1 MGASGIVRRVRLL
14 VLSIRTA
21 SCKEDNV
28 KLFDDIQF
36 KDVKSTVY
44 LGLKNSKKKE
54 LSTWE
59 ISRYIFDLNTY
70 YYKYEVINSIALALS
85 NGVKPEDII
94 VINESFMLNHQYA
107 RLNVIDLERPELN
120 LLYFLGLPYSMVPS
134 VAIFN
139 MRIIFQYYRMINE
152 FLFHSELKRNE
163 TKIIYLFYLE
173 SLSGGLDTA
182 IQAITQLSEKK
193 IANSKKHVELSNLLV
208 KLSKNFQKQYKK
220 EFAQLEKDLVLDIK
234 TLQEKK
240 NTIKSYT
247 FFFSILDKLQRPVV
261 LVIDQQAN
269 KARILCRTQLNKKA
283 KDKTTFTLRSVIQN
297 SPIQMLVQ
305 SGISILTAIK
315 DEERKQELHAIELE
329 LKNAEAK
336 KAKTDAEISR
346 IKLLTAQIELME
358 QIAHFEQNPNYT
370 HISRITTPYLKQQL
384 SFANDRITEN
394 LKTLN
399 NRVGMEIDYQTTK
412 IDIQI

>member
-1 MGASGIVRRVRLL
+1 M
-14 VLSIRTA
+14 
-21 SCKEDNV
+21 

-36 KDVKSTVY
+36 KDVKNTVY

-94 VINESFMLNHQYA
+94 VINESFMLNHRYA

-139 MRIIFQYYRMINE
+139 MRIIFKYYRMINE
-152 FLFHSELKRNE
+152 FLFQNKLQRNE
-163 TKIIYLFYLE
+163 TKWICSFYIE
-173 SLSGGLDTA
+173 SLLSGLDKA
-182 IQAITQLSEKK
+182 IQNITQLSEKK
-193 IANSKKHVELSNLLV
+193 IINTKKYVELSNLFT
-208 KLSKNFQKQYKK
+208 KLSKDFQKQYKK
-220 EFAQLEKDLVLDIK
+220 EYAQLEQDLVLDIK
-234 TLQEKK
+234 KLQEKK
-240 NTIKSYT
+240 NITKNYSG
-247 FFFSILDKLQRPVV
+247 FFSMLNKLQRPVV
-261 LVIDQQAN
+261 LVIDQQSN
-269 KARILCRTQLNKKA
+269 KARVLCRSQLNKEA

-315 DEERKQELHAIELE
+315 DEERKKELHAIELE
-329 LKNAEAK
+329 LKSAEAK

-346 IKLLTAQIELME
+346 IKLLTAQIELMK
-358 QIAHFEQNPNYT
+358 QITHFEQNPNYT

-394 LKTLN
+394 LKPLN